1 MGLTKL
7 EVELDYGQTTEVIL
21 DIDID
26 LNIDVSTY
34 PSLKNN
40 TLSVTKGKG
49 GVTASGI
56 RDAQQVEL
64 DRLLNAIRS
73 RQWPESSATCFD
85 VYGFVASPLINDSV
99 NFQHSLVDVHDRTQI
114 QNLHIHLFI
123 QYQYLIQQGNL
134 DARLFADALSYV
146 KRLNERYLCNHS
158 FDLQFESDFRLLS
171 EDHQSR
177 FNLDLC
183 YGDIILSD
191 PTLGFTLGE
200 NLDYYSLEEDDTF
213 ETNIATSMTYYD
225 NAITLYCEDITYQHS
240 QSLKEMKQPRQFS
253 KWNINA
259 SDFNYGYLKIGR
271 WHCDQSLINRK
282 IAGITNYVVK

>member
-7 EVELDYGQTTEVIL
+7 EVKLDDDQTTEVIL

-26 LNIDVSTY
+26 LSIDVSTY

-40 TLSVTKGKG
+40 TLTIGK
-49 GVTASGI
+49 
-56 RDAQQVEL
+56 DAQQVEL
-64 DRLLNAIRS
+64 DRLLNVIHS
-73 RQWPESSATCFD
+73 RQWSESSATYYD

-99 NFQHSLVDVHDRTQI
+99 IFQHNLVDVHDRTQI
-114 QNLHIHLFI
+114 QNLHVHLFI

-146 KRLNERYLCNHS
+146 KRLNERSLCNRS
-158 FDLQFESDFRLLS
+158 FDLQFESNFRLLS

-200 NLDYYSLEEDDTF
+200 NLDYYSLVEDDTF
-213 ETNIATSMTYYD
+213 ETNISTPMTYYD
-225 NAITLYCEDITYQHS
+225 NAITLYCNEFTYQHS
-240 QSLKEMKQPRQFS
+240 QVLNEMKQPRQFS
-253 KWNINA
+253 KWNINS

-271 WHCDQSLINRK
+271 WHCDQSLIHRK

>member
-1 MGLTKL
+1 M
-7 EVELDYGQTTEVIL
+7 
-21 DIDID
+21 
-26 LNIDVSTY
+26 
-34 PSLKNN
+34 
-40 TLSVTKGKG
+40 
-49 GVTASGI
+49 
-56 RDAQQVEL
+56 
-64 DRLLNAIRS
+64 
-73 RQWPESSATCFD
+73 
-85 VYGFVASPLINDSV
+85 NDSV
-99 NFQHSLVDVHDRTQI
+99 NFQHNLVDVHDRTQI